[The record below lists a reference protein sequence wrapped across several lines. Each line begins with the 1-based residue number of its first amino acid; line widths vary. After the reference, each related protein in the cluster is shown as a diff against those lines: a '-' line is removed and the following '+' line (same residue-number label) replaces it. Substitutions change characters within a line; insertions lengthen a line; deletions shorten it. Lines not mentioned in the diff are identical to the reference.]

1 MNNNII
7 ATIAQAS
14 AGAMVRANAQVMAQ
28 KAADL
33 IAQLQGTEE
42 VLKDFARNGMPLF
55 ALQEKISGTRSIMEG
70 VLATLNNI

>member
-1 MNNNII
+1 MNKNIM

-33 IAQLQGTEE
+33 IAQLQGTEDF
-42 VLKDFARNGMPLF
+42 LKDFARNGMPLF